1 MKNRDW
7 LNNMAMIDRFNL
19 MIKHS
24 LDCPLSL
31 IGVPMSVTNGRC
43 KKYGLDCKT
52 INDVCYGCV
61 SAWLNEEKE
70 LGK

>member
-7 LNNMAMIDRFNL
+7 LNNMAMIDWFNL
-19 MIKHS
+19 IIKNS

-43 KKYGLDCKT
+43 KKYGLDCKS
-52 INDVCYGCV
+52 INDVCYDCV
-61 SAWLNEEKE
+61 SAWLNEKKE
-70 LGK
+70 SWK